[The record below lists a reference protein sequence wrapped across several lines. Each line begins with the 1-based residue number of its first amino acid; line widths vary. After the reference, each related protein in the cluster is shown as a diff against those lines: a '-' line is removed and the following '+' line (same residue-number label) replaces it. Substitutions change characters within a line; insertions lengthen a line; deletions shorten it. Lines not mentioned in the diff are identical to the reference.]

1 MKRIFSK
8 IIDLIYPPIC
18 SICGK
23 VSTKTLCNKCKN
35 KLKDEFVWNVDNYNN
50 DKDKYFSEHYYFFKY
65 KNIIREQI
73 LGLKFQDKPYNQQ
86 TITYFFKNME
96 KSFEKLKK
104 YDIMIVVPISKAR
117 KKERGY
123 NQSQLIAKQ
132 VSQIINIPIMK
143 NILEKSKDTVPQST
157 LNKVQRQENTKGA
170 YKVKKDNYKK
180 IKNKNILLVDDIYT
194 TGSTI
199 NECAKVLQEVGIAK
213 KQIGALTLAKD

>member
-1 MKRIFSK
+1 
-8 IIDLIYPPIC
+8 
-18 SICGK
+18 
-23 VSTKTLCNKCKN
+23 
-35 KLKDEFVWNVDNYNN
+35 
-50 DKDKYFSEHYYFFKY
+50 
-65 KNIIREQI
+65 
-73 LGLKFQDKPYNQQ
+73 
-86 TITYFFKNME
+86 ME
-96 KSFEKLKK
+96 KSFEKLKNMI
-104 YDIMIVVPISKAR
+104 IMIVVPISKAR

-157 LNKVQRQENTKGA
+157 LNKVQRQENAKGA

-199 NECAKVLQEVGIAK
+199 NECAKVLQEVGIVK